1 METAMRD
8 QCLLTTKDFTLL
20 EAMIDDPL
28 VRDSLLH
35 ELLGRKMAAA
45 TVVFR
50 EDLPEDAASL
60 NSRVTFSIDG
70 RRDTRILTTGRMTT
84 PVGML
89 LPVDTLRGLALLGLR
104 EGQKIVIENADGFQE
119 QVLLETVNYQPER
132 ATRGS
137 DGFQVRMR
145 LAGKPTLRLLKGGA
159 PGRQRPAPEKPDDPG
174 PSAA

>member
-1 METAMRD
+1 MRD

-60 NSRVTFSIDG
+60 NSRVTFSID
-70 RRDTRILTTGRMTT
+70 RRRETRILTTGRMTT

-132 ATRGS
+132 AMRGS

>member
-20 EAMIDDPL
+20 EAVIDDPF
-28 VRDSLLH
+28 VRDSPLRPLM
-35 ELLGRKMAAA
+35 ERKMAAA

-50 EDLPEDAASL
+50 QDLPEDAASL
-60 NSRVTFSIDG
+60 NSRITFSIDG

-104 EGQKIVIENADGFQE
+104 EGQKIIVENADGFQE
-119 QVLLETVNYQPER
+119 QVLLEAVNFQPER
-132 ATRGS
+132 AMKAL
-137 DGFQVRMR
+137 DGPQVRMR
-145 LAGKPTLRLLKGGA
+145 PVGKPMLRLLKGGA
-159 PGRQRPAPEKPDDPG
+159 PCRQRPAPEKPEDPG